1 MVWNHESHLNSIK
14 FISYTVQNQRG
25 NNINSYRG
33 DQRKKVEGAESLL
46 APPLLSPCEPILG
59 VRMKGLRRALMAELL
74 PPPPH
79 QAAGH
84 LLDIQQQLQDP
95 SRHPRAVYPGFQQ
108 PLLLNPVPSS
118 INHHCSSKHICS
130 RQPSRLCSSNLFQLQ
145 LQQNL
150 PHQQLQSSPLLLL
163 LPQQFSNP
171 PSNPTNMCQCR
182 GSHRL
187 QAYPLKTQSQMRS
200 LLKHP
205 LSRTPQMCQQW

>member
-1 MVWNHESHLNSIK
+1 
-14 FISYTVQNQRG
+14 
-25 NNINSYRG
+25 
-33 DQRKKVEGAESLL
+33 
-46 APPLLSPCEPILG
+46 
-59 VRMKGLRRALMAELL
+59 MAELL

-84 LLDIQQQLQDP
+84 LWDIQQQLQDP

-108 PLLLNPVPSS
+108 PLPLNPVPSS
-118 INHHCSSKHICS
+118 SNHPCSSNSISSKHICSSS
-130 RQPSRLCSSNLFQLQ
+130 RQPSRLCSRNHFQLQ

-163 LPQQFSNP
+163 LLLQQFSNP

-200 LLKHP
+200 LQGHP
-205 LSRTPQMCQQW
+205 PSRTPQMCQQWSTRLLQWKPRKLNRPTRPMELQLR